1 MKIISINLSKQST
14 IEQAIK
20 ELEAYRDSLID
31 KNAMFVRRLQ
41 EIGVNAAEMA
51 LAKGQGDSDKDVR
64 FSVVMNTA
72 EGEVEGQIII
82 TSTPKVDKDGRVFYP
97 HLAWEFGAGIYYN
110 NGNANP
116 KAKEFGMGVGT
127 FPDQKYALYDQWW
140 YKDEN
145 DILHLSKGTEAAMPM
160 YKASVEIISQIEQIA
175 REVFGG

>member
-20 ELEAYRDSLID
+20 ELEAYRDSLIN

-82 TSTPKVDKDGRVFYP
+82 TSTPKVDKVS
-97 HLAWEFGAGIYYN
+97 
-110 NGNANP
+110 
-116 KAKEFGMGVGT
+116 
-127 FPDQKYALYDQWW
+127 
-140 YKDEN
+140 
-145 DILHLSKGTEAAMPM
+145 LS
-160 YKASVEIISQIEQIA
+160 Y
-175 REVFGG
+175 